1 MKIFKNWRNRLRF
14 YLFGTVMRKPTR
26 KQRRMH
32 EMGMNRI
39 KEMRRRARVFEPDIY
54 EMFFTRREVSRS
66 ELLDKIKCKYDTD
79 DVQNRQILD
88 QWIKLNMLIPCMWN
102 QDKLEFF
109 TLLGS
114 NWDVISEDDLNHK
127 KWLEQHGLTRDPM
140 SDEELRFRQNWDN
153 TDTLF

>member
-54 EMFFTRREVSRS
+54 EMFGTRREVSRS
-66 ELLDKIKCKYDTD
+66 ELLDKIKSRYNTD
-79 DVQNRQILD
+79 DVQNREILD
-88 QWIKLNMLIPCMWN
+88 QWIKLDMLISCMWN
-102 QDKLEFF
+102 RDHLEFF
-109 TLLGS
+109 ALIQY
-114 NWDVISEDDLNHK
+114 NWNVLSDNDLNHR
-127 KWLEQHGLTRDPM
+127 KWLEQNGLTIDPM
-140 SDEELRFRQNWDN
+140 SDEEIRFRKNAD
-153 TDTLF
+153 DIDFYY